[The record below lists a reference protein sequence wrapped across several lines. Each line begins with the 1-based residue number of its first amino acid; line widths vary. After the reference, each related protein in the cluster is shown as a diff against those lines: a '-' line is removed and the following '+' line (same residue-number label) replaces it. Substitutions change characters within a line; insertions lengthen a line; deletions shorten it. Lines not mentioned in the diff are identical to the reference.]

1 MILKILNLVPT
12 NKIKIMKKFKV
23 LFLLVFCLSLTN
35 CGDGKVVS
43 TTLNNSIIV
52 NDSALKNV
60 KDKVVL
66 LRQFQKNGIDSYPY
80 ENWAEYYLNGHH
92 YYKFDIDKWGWGGH
106 AGDCPNPSHNLNNNS
121 TFDNINVDE
130 NIKAKLLPAEVDSI
144 IQWKKDS
151 LDAAMHNYYGC

>member
-1 MILKILNLVPT
+1 MILKMLNSVPT
-12 NKIKIMKKFKV
+12 NKMKKFKV
-23 LFLLVFCLSLTN
+23 LFLLILSLSLTT
-35 CGDGKVVS
+35 CGDGKVVHTKLNN
-43 TTLNNSIIV
+43 TTLL
-52 NDSALKNV
+52 NDSALKDV
-60 KDKVVL
+60 KDQVIL
-66 LRQFQKNGIDSYPY
+66 LRYCKVNSFNYPS
-80 ENWAEYYLNGHH
+80 ESWAEYYFNEHH
-92 YYKFDIDKWGWGGH
+92 YYRFDTDKWVWGGH